1 MNSKKNRHTYIVFKK
16 MNWHRVK
23 CVDPIA
29 TCLFIKMPQIAK
41 KNTHCVANRSGGMER
56 SCNYLLRISQNK
68 KKSFKK
74 RKKGNFKY
82 SHSAS
87 RCSLFSLFCWCCASD
102 RTRRLHINFAAIFF
116 ALNVKG
122 RKKKSKHPHTCDQ
135 LGLKFP

>member
-1 MNSKKNRHTYIVFKK
+1 

-56 SCNYLLRISQNK
+56 SCNYLLRISQNTK

-74 RKKGNFKY
+74 ERKAILNIAIQ
-82 SHSAS
+82 HRDA
-87 RCSLFSLFCWCCASD
+87 LFLACFVGVALVTGRGGS
-102 RTRRLHINFAAIFF
+102 INFAAIF
-116 ALNVKG
+116 LL
-122 RKKKSKHPHTCDQ
+122 SM
-135 LGLKFP
+135 

>member
-1 MNSKKNRHTYIVFKK
+1 
-16 MNWHRVK
+16 MNWHRVI

-41 KNTHCVANRSGGMER
+41 KRTHIVW
-56 SCNYLLRISQNK
+56 RIGLAEWSALVIICYVLVKIPRK
-68 KKSFKK
+68 KKVLKK

-116 ALNVKG
+116 CSQCE
-122 RKKKSKHPHTCDQ
+122 RPQEKKSKHPHTCDQ